1 MKELLLLLGMRGSG
15 LSVLSG
21 CLHRLGVDF
30 GVNIVQS
37 ADPATSPGF
46 YNQSFS
52 LAHDMLFRDLRCSWD
67 MIGGLPED
75 WLQSEAARIAK
86 ERILNLFETE
96 FSGSYPCAVADPR
109 LCRFLPLWREI
120 CETVGIKPRCILMIR
135 HPHEVAQS
143 LRTTTGAEMLN
154 GHLLWLTHTREAI
167 ANLQGFHFFV
177 LSFDELLADPVDS
190 IHYFADTFRIPLET
204 QSTQHI
210 FQLLEYVKPELKHHT
225 VPSHIDDLFKPYEW
239 LYNQLRLSQI
249 NALEP
254 VSDFHE
260 DTRAISCTTIGQSLA
275 VQNFPLIGEN
285 PACLS
290 SPETNNASAM
300 FDNLLSII
308 RNHEQDNLDIK
319 IQRQRRLILS
329 DLQQQTFYAQV
340 FFPNDD
346 DGQTRYSSDLSE
358 KYLLLSSEWQ
368 ELSVFIPSPA
378 LLRQHSLRIDPLNH
392 IGMIFIST
400 LRLLDETSDAVL
412 WSANDADGFK
422 SLTTNNRLLVV
433 ENDASFIA
441 CSTGSDAQI
450 FLPVLPDL
458 PDKPMRLQI
467 WIMFERSL
475 SNLKETWDQNVL
487 QHRQSLQQL
496 SDLEQEH
503 QKYIRE
509 LKSTQHSIAE
519 YSSIISTTKE
529 EVESLRQT
537 IHEFQS
543 QAVAREDEVRQALA
557 LREAELTAAQVAI
570 AERDADIA
578 AATGQLD
585 ALRAEMA
592 ALAERAVAREDEVRQ
607 ALALRE
613 AELTAAQVAIA
624 ERDADIAAATGQLDA
639 LRAEM
644 AALAE
649 RAVAREDEV
658 RQALALR
665 ENELAA
671 AQVAI
676 AERDA
681 GINAATGQLDAL
693 RTEMAA
699 LAERAVAREDE
710 VRQALALRENELAAA
725 RDAIAERDAGINA
738 ATGQLDALRTE
749 IAALQTKDAASQKEL
764 AHRENELA
772 AARDAIAERDA
783 GINAATGQ
791 LDALRTE
798 IAALQTKDAASQK
811 ELAHRESEL
820 AAARDAIAERDAGI
834 NAATG
839 QLDALRT
846 EIAALQAQAAASQ
859 EELAHR
865 ETELAAARDA
875 IAERDANIAAA
886 TGQLDAL
893 RTEIAALQTKDA
905 ASQEELAHRESELA
919 AARDAIAERDAGIN
933 AATGQLD
940 ALRAE
945 IAALQAQA
953 AASQEELAH
962 RESELAAARVAIT
975 ERDAGINA
983 ATGQLDALRTEI
995 TALQAQA
1002 AASQKE
1008 LAHRESELGAARD
1021 AIAERDADIAAATG
1035 QLDALRAEMAAL
1047 AERAVA
1053 REDEVRQALALR
1065 ETELAAAQV
1074 AIAERDADI
1083 AAATGQLEALR
1094 TEMAALAAAQVAI
1107 AERDADIAAAT
1118 GQLEALRTEMAAL
1131 AERAV
1136 AREDEVRQALALRET
1151 ELAAAQ
1157 VAITERDADIAAATG
1172 QLDALRT
1179 EMAALAECAVARED
1193 EVRQALALRED
1204 EVRQALAHRETE
1216 LAAAQVAIAERD
1228 ADIAAA
1234 TRMIKSL
1241 QHESVTF
1248 QEQIHSQE
1256 QALSDSILQ
1265 HEQEIQ
1271 NLKAC
1276 IRERE
1281 NSTSAALEHINKLQN
1296 ELSGLQKSSLQ
1307 YQNELNETRALYDK
1321 DIKLATQANRNLHS
1335 NNDAMK
1341 DLVSEIRRIAQRGID
1356 SVRNVDTQKIFNNYT
1371 SMIEDLKDKLA
1382 KQENLTRQYF
1392 EYLSK
1397 EEQKKLN
1404 AGQ

>member
-1 MKELLLLLGMRGSG
+1 MDNMKELLLLLGMRGSG

-260 DTRAISCTTIGQSLA
+260 DTRAISRTTIGQSLA

-475 SNLKETWDQNVL
+475 SNLKKTWDQNVL

-557 LREAELTAAQVAI
+557 LREAELT
-570 AERDADIA
+570 
-578 AATGQLD
+578 
-585 ALRAEMA
+585 
-592 ALAERAVAREDEVRQ
+592 
-607 ALALRE
+607 
-613 AELTAAQVAIA
+613 
-624 ERDADIAAATGQLDA
+624 
-639 LRAEM
+639 
-644 AALAE
+644 
-649 RAVAREDEV
+649 
-658 RQALALR
+658 
-665 ENELAA
+665 
-671 AQVAI
+671 
-676 AERDA
+676 
-681 GINAATGQLDAL
+681 
-693 RTEMAA
+693 
-699 LAERAVAREDE
+699 
-710 VRQALALRENELAAA
+710 
-725 RDAIAERDAGINA
+725 
-738 ATGQLDALRTE
+738 
-749 IAALQTKDAASQKEL
+749 
-764 AHRENELA
+764 
-772 AARDAIAERDA
+772 
-783 GINAATGQ
+783 
-791 LDALRTE
+791 
-798 IAALQTKDAASQK
+798 
-811 ELAHRESEL
+811 
-820 AAARDAIAERDAGI
+820 
-834 NAATG
+834 
-839 QLDALRT
+839 
-846 EIAALQAQAAASQ
+846 
-859 EELAHR
+859 
-865 ETELAAARDA
+865 
-875 IAERDANIAAA
+875 
-886 TGQLDAL
+886 
-893 RTEIAALQTKDA
+893 
-905 ASQEELAHRESELA
+905 
-919 AARDAIAERDAGIN
+919 
-933 AATGQLD
+933 
-940 ALRAE
+940 
-945 IAALQAQA
+945 
-953 AASQEELAH
+953 
-962 RESELAAARVAIT
+962 
-975 ERDAGINA
+975 
-983 ATGQLDALRTEI
+983 
-995 TALQAQA
+995 
-1002 AASQKE
+1002 
-1008 LAHRESELGAARD
+1008 
-1021 AIAERDADIAAATG
+1021 
-1035 QLDALRAEMAAL
+1035 
-1047 AERAVA
+1047 
-1053 REDEVRQALALR
+1053 
-1065 ETELAAAQV
+1065 
-1074 AIAERDADI
+1074 
-1083 AAATGQLEALR
+1083 
-1094 TEMAALAAAQVAI
+1094 
-1107 AERDADIAAAT
+1107 
-1118 GQLEALRTEMAAL
+1118 
-1131 AERAV
+1131 
-1136 AREDEVRQALALRET
+1136 
-1151 ELAAAQ
+1151 
-1157 VAITERDADIAAATG
+1157 
-1172 QLDALRT
+1172 
-1179 EMAALAECAVARED
+1179 
-1193 EVRQALALRED
+1193 
-1204 EVRQALAHRETE
+1204 
-1216 LAAAQVAIAERD
+1216 AAQVAIAERD